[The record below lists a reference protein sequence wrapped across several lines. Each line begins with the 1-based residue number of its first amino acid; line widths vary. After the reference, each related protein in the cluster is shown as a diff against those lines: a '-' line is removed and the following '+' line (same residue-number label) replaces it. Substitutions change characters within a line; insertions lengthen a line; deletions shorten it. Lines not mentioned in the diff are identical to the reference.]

1 MIYLDHAAT
10 TPTDPRVIEQITR
23 EMAQPWNAS
32 SVHRRGQSARA
43 RLEEAREELAG
54 LLNVRPGHLVFTSG
68 ASEANNLAIRGLAA
82 RVRREGRRLYV
93 CSSALEHSCVRETVE
108 RLSAAGEIELRQMPV
123 EESGRAMP
131 PEEMPDAPAL
141 LCLMA
146 TQNETGVR
154 LPVEKARELVRKHP
168 RMRWLCD
175 ATQAFPRERIDVA
188 ALGADLVSLSS
199 HKLYGPA
206 GVGALAGPGV
216 EELEPLITGGP
227 QEMEHR
233 AGTQPVALIRGFVLA
248 ARLAREEL
256 DARRAKAEKLEEV
269 FFCAMREQKVPFEL
283 NGAPE
288 HRTAGFLNLSIEG
301 FSGADLVIALDAA
314 GHCVSSGSACATGVM
329 ETSPALA
336 AMFPTNPKRA
346 AGALRITPGKDTEG
360 AAMVELARVLGRV
373 CGKGRGMRLS

>member
-10 TPTDPRVIEQITR
+10 TPTDPRVIEQVAR
-23 EMAQPWNAS
+23 EMAMPWNAS
-32 SVHRRGQSARA
+32 SVHRRGQGARA
-43 RLEEAREELAG
+43 RLEEAREELAA
-54 LLNVRPGHLVFTSG
+54 LLNVRPAHVVFTSG

-82 RVRREGRRLYV
+82 RTRRGGRRLYV
-93 CSSALEHSCVRETVE
+93 CSSAIEHSCVRETVE
-108 RLSAAGEIELRQMPV
+108 RLSASGEIELRAMAV
-123 EESGRAMP
+123 EESGRAVLP
-131 PEEMPDAPAL
+131 GEFPDVPAL

-146 TQNETGVR
+146 IQNETGVR
-154 LPVEKARELVRKHP
+154 QPVEAARELVRNHP
-168 RMRWLCD
+168 RLRWLCD
-175 ATQAFPRERIDVA
+175 ATQAFPRERLDIG

-206 GVGALAGPGV
+206 GVGALAGPAV

-233 AGTQPVALIRGFVLA
+233 AGTQPVALIRGFVMA

-256 DARRAKAEKLEEV
+256 DSRQAAARRVEEA
-269 FFCAMREQKVPFEL
+269 FLATLRAAAVPFEL
-283 NGAPE
+283 NGEPE

-314 GHCVSSGSACATGVM
+314 GFCTSSGSACATGVM

-336 AMFPTNPKRA
+336 AMFPANAKRA
-346 AGALRITPGKDTEG
+346 AAALRITAGRETTEADMVD
-360 AAMVELARVLGRV
+360 AAKALARL
-373 CGKGRGMRLS
+373 L